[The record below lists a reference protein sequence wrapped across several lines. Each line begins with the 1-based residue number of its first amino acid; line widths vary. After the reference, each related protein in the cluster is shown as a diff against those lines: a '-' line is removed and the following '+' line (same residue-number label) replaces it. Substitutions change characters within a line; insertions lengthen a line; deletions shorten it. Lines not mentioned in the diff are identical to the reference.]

1 MTASISMDC
10 GMHEILQ
17 QHPDAFESRP
27 CGPRT
32 YKPLRQ
38 RARVRFAGEI
48 KSPSPSRAVGV
59 EEMDTTSAGETPEH
73 DDLLDRNTLCLPDFA
88 GNAIL
93 HGGDN
98 GFKDVLRQYFP
109 SLESNASERLVN
121 LKSKL
126 REASTHD
133 FWGILMEEMCDIT
146 GSQCGF
152 VAKRMLVDDQDSA
165 VEMPELGEPG
175 SCLMGV
181 AFYINNGIDV
191 KEMYRDY
198 RYHAYGTPCAH
209 MRHDKIF
216 IVPEKLTN
224 FTPNNP
230 NPMPWKQSEAF
241 IGLPLFHEGKCFA
254 HFGMIWSS
262 EGATKRK
269 LGWPFIEMFLHSLED
284 MILQRIL
291 EGRGFAKDSASPHS
305 TPAKVIPLSAIT
317 ASQSL
322 KPYARSLSHELRTPM
337 QGVVGMLDI
346 MYSTVLDAI
355 ANQPSD
361 HVRTVFKDLK
371 NHIEVVQDSSRRAVE
386 AADNVVHAYDM
397 NMQMPETPLTP
408 NDVDIIKGMVTP
420 SLESERQ
427 SPPMSRKRERSN
439 ELDFCPGPPMK
450 RMFTMAEAENLRTY
464 YPDGI
469 ITDGPA
475 ISITETA
482 PSTKPPSEVSV
493 TESEPRCSPL
503 LSPAFS
509 SSTLRRIITRDFLRS
524 LVNEALRNGHPTSE
538 VHNETDLGEK
548 IDVKTIGSRGEVQ
561 DRTIYL
567 EIESD
572 VPEVIITEE
581 QHLQFALQK
590 LVDNAIKF
598 TEHGSIRITV
608 KISRG
613 PQVVEIWVVDT
624 GCGISEESKSNL
636 FKPHFQQ
643 DSSISRSR
651 DGLGLSLFNAKA
663 QVRKNLGGD
672 VTLERSDTEGPSKGS
687 EFLIRLPISTLE
699 VGPTD
704 TALVGASP
712 PPTYC
717 HPLCRSWSEPA
728 ISSDKTL
735 DASTSTLPTRSN
747 PPKQAARK
755 RQSFNPKL
763 AVEYPLN
770 ILIAEDNAINRN
782 VAVGSLNKL
791 GYSNA
796 NITVTFDGLEA
807 VKVFEASLSKP
818 PAERFTAV
826 LMDIWM
832 PNMDGYEATRKIV
845 DLSRVNGHST
855 KVIAVTADVTGESA
869 ERAKA
874 AGMESFLAKPYK
886 VADIERLIVENFD
899 RYC

>member
-1 MTASISMDC
+1 
-10 GMHEILQ
+10 MHEILQ
-17 QHPDAFESRP
+17 QHPDAFETRP

-59 EEMDTTSAGETPEH
+59 EEMDATSAEETPEP
-73 DDLLDRNTLCLPDFA
+73 DDLINRNTLCLPDFA
-88 GNAIL
+88 GNSIL

-98 GFKDVLRQYFP
+98 GFKNVLRQYFP
-109 SLESNASERLVN
+109 SPESNATERLVD

-126 REASTHD
+126 RDASTHD

-165 VEMPELGEPG
+165 IEMPELGEPG

-181 AFYINNGIDV
+181 AFYINNGTDV

-209 MRHDKIF
+209 MRHDKVF
-216 IVPEKLTN
+216 IVPEKLTD

-241 IGLPLFHEGKCFA
+241 IGVPLFHEGKCFA

-284 MILQRIL
+284 VILQRIL
-291 EGRGFAKDSASPHS
+291 EGRGFAKESAPLDSTS
-305 TPAKVIPLSAIT
+305 AKVIPLSAIT

-361 HVRTVFKDLK
+361 RVRTVFKDLK

-408 NDVDIIKGMVTP
+408 NEADVIKGLVTP
-420 SLESERQ
+420 SLESESQ
-427 SPPMSRKRERSN
+427 SPPMSRKRERSDD
-439 ELDFCPGPPMK
+439 LDFCPSSPLK
-450 RMFTMAEAENLRTY
+450 RMFTMTEAEILRTY
-464 YPDGI
+464 YPNVSLS
-469 ITDGPA
+469 DGPT

-482 PSTKPPSEVSV
+482 PSTKPPSEASL
-493 TESEPRCSPL
+493 TESERCSPL
-503 LSPAFS
+503 LSPAMLS
-509 SSTLRRIITRDFLRS
+509 PTLRRVITREFLRS

-548 IDVKTIGSRGEVQ
+548 IDVRTIGSRGEVQ

-572 VPEVIITEE
+572 VPEVIITGE

-608 KISRG
+608 KISRS

-643 DSSISRSR
+643 DSSISRLK

-672 VTLERSDTEGPSKGS
+672 VTLERSNTKGPSKGS
-687 EFLIRLPISTLE
+687 EFLIKLPISSLE
-699 VGPTD
+699 AGPRDTPVVGT
-704 TALVGASP
+704 SP

-717 HPLCRSWSEPA
+717 HPSYRSWSEPTVPTK
-728 ISSDKTL
+728 SSL
-735 DASTSTLPTRSN
+735 EASTATLPTRSTT
-747 PPKQAARK
+747 PKQAARK

-791 GYSNA
+791 GYSDA

-807 VKVFEASLSKP
+807 VKVYEASLSKP
-818 PAERFTAV
+818 PAESFTAV

-832 PNMDGYEATRKIV
+832 PNMDGYEATRNIV
-845 DLSRVNGHST
+845 DLARANGRNT
-855 KVIAVTADVTGESA
+855 KVIAVTADVTGESV

-899 RYC
+899 RCC